1 VTEIGKILDGRE
13 EKKGR
18 KRHGWFRAAEARL
31 VGGDGGA
38 AAWEAM
44 AARSCITIIVVLCFS
59 DTSTKVNKER
69 DDKENER
76 WVGPIENN
84 GYMPRQVHVVG
95 WWLMGSIFQII

>member
-1 VTEIGKILDGRE
+1 
-13 EKKGR
+13 
-18 KRHGWFRAAEARL
+18 
-31 VGGDGGA
+31 
-38 AAWEAM
+38 M
-44 AARSCITIIVVLCFS
+44 
-59 DTSTKVNKER
+59 KVNKER